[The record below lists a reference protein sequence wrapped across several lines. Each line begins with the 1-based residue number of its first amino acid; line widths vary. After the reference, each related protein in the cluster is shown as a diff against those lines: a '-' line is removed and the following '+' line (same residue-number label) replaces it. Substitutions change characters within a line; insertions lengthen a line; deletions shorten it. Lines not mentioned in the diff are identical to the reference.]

1 MFIRRTIEAPSAK
14 LSTPKRHPA
23 KRGPRYPFAE
33 RPSRPNIDCF
43 FIWAFSNSCELL
55 EGSLSLSLKVVSG
68 IFISE
73 LPSDCH
79 RGCRVSLFVVRDK
92 DGTGSNI
99 AFDKATRIARFKWSE
114 RNSKKLA
121 APCERHLILMLLRHL
136 GGHFLHTNL
145 KYVMHESG
153 CCNRRFGFVMFS
165 SQAREICRSTVST
178 TSVKEGPDTSLISMR
193 SLVFT
198 GRHCVLARSCLSDSR
213 RFS

>member
-1 MFIRRTIEAPSAK
+1 VRSSVHQNATQRNAALGIPLQNARVARILTVSSYGRLVIRV
-14 LSTPKRHPA
+14 
-23 KRGPRYPFAE
+23 
-33 RPSRPNIDCF
+33 
-43 FIWAFSNSCELL
+43 
-55 EGSLSLSLKVVSG
+55 SLSLSLKVVSG